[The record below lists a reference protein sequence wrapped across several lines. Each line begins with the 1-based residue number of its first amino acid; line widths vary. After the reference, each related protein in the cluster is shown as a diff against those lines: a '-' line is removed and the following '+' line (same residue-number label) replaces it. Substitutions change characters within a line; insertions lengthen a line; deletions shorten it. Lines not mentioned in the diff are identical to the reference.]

1 MNKLLI
7 VASIIVAGLVALAA
21 FRVATHNASAET
33 AAETPAAAT
42 DSTAPE
48 AEATATTAPLKGV
61 LRRDGW
67 EAEPAPAAAASAAET
82 APGDDQEFQQGET
95 IQESREADLQNAK
108 RNIRIINDAVNR

>member
-1 MNKLLI
+1 MNKLLL
-7 VASIIVAGLVALAA
+7 VASIVVAGLVAVAA
-21 FRVATHNASAET
+21 YRVATHDASA
-33 AAETPAAAT
+33 
-42 DSTAPE
+42 DSAPE
-48 AEATATTAPLKGV
+48 APVAAVESPAPEPTATAEPLKGV

-67 EAEPAPAAAASAAET
+67 ESEPAPAAAAASAAET